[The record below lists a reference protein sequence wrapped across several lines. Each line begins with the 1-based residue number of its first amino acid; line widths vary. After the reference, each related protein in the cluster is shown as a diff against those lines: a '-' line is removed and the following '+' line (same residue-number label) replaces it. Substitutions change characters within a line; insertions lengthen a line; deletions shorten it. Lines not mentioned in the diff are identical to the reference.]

1 MTLTRISKVAV
12 FTTLCAL
19 LSFSTSALA
28 DLVLAE
34 GGPTGQWTNFDRSG
48 EGFYVEIIRN
58 NDGNR
63 IGIAY
68 FGYDQNGDP
77 IWASNDVFIDDNDT
91 VVEMDLF
98 DFAGPKWGPDFDED
112 DRLDTVF
119 GYLTARWPNCDNA
132 YITISPTDP
141 ALVPWNFP
149 MVRLT
154 SIEGLNCTNPPPD
167 APEDG
172 IAAGK
177 WSGPGVC
184 FNVSTD
190 GDKITD
196 AGSTCDD
203 GLTFT
208 ATLAGE
214 TSLNEACNVD
224 MSCDGVWEIIAG
236 KELRCVD
243 ALNGELALGEF
254 DLETRAAGTVY
265 QTLGGVAGNVCFAVW
280 TATAE

>member
-77 IWASNDVFIDDNDT
+77 IWASHDVEIDSDAT

-98 DFAGPKWGPDFDED
+98 DFAGPEWGPGFDED

-154 SIEGLNCTNPPPD
+154 SIQGLSCTNPPPP
-167 APEDG
+167 APTG
-172 IAAGK
+172 ITPGK

-184 FNVSTD
+184 FNVSAG
-190 GDKITD
+190 GDSITEVGSACDQSNAFDSKI
-196 AGSTCDD
+196 D
-203 GLTFT
+203 GLN
-208 ATLAGE
+208 
-214 TSLNEACNVD
+214 NELEK
-224 MSCDGVWEIIAG
+224 CDVEADCEGVWLIKDG
-236 KELRCVD
+236 NFVCLSEL
-243 ALNGELALGEF
+243 GTMALGSFSSENSASGQVF
-254 DLETRAAGTVY
+254 EGSPGRGD
-265 QTLGGVAGNVCFAVW
+265 VCTASW
-280 TATAE
+280 TATPD